1 MTGNDRRV
9 LRTRR
14 AIQRSLLRLLETQPM
29 DRVTV
34 TQLAEAAD
42 INRKTFYAHYR
53 EVGEVLEDVED
64 EVVGVFS
71 GA

>member
-1 MTGNDRRV
+1 
-9 LRTRR
+9 
-14 AIQRSLLRLLETQPM
+14 M